1 MHDPSRVRYLVEHYP
16 QLQGLRLIPLA
27 VLFVFVALWH
37 DGQLRWLPA
46 SSGDG
51 ASRWF
56 LIALGVAIASSY
68 GIAAYYRHRFG
79 MIQLGPFQTGGPR
92 IVAFGAVIILSLVLQ
107 DAFRWPI
114 SVPLIV
120 VGALLAYIGIVQNH
134 LRQHYLWIGLACVF
148 FANIADFGVPAR
160 TKQVMF
166 DLLIAGGLFVA
177 GIGDHLVLR
186 KVLHPPDQ
194 RTHVKTTV

>member
-1 MHDPSRVRYLVEHYP
+1 MHDPARVRYLVEHYP

-37 DGQLRWLPA
+37 DGQLRWLPG

-51 ASRWF
+51 ATRWF
-56 LIALGVAIASSY
+56 LVALGIAIAVSY
-68 GIAAYYRHRFG
+68 GVAAYYRARYG
-79 MIQLGPFQTGGPR
+79 AIQVSPFQTGGPR
-92 IVAFGAVIILSLVLQ
+92 VLLFGAIVIVSFVLQ

-114 SVPLIV
+114 SVPLLV
-120 VGALLAYIGIVQNH
+120 VGALLSYIGIVQH
-134 LRQHYLWIGLACVF
+134 RLRQHYIWIGFACVF
-148 FANIADFGVPAR
+148 FANIADFGVPPR

-186 KVLHPPDQ
+186 KVLHPPDA
-194 RTHVKTTV
+194 RTHVNTTV